1 MVGATFGRRERN
13 VRLTLQEGVFVCAAP
28 VASVAK
34 YFNQVLH
41 VNKACQPSVL
51 SVHGHEHGASGRAGW
66 WNDLD
71 ARLCPRHRA
80 FHVLGSRH
88 VTGAALRLGV
98 GLTQLAGQQV
108 QWDRRGRCYRPCRA
122 LSPCDDG
129 GWLLHCLFFFLL
141 VACHRYL
148 QKRRF
153 HSIIDTK
160 VLW

>member
-13 VRLTLQEGVFVCAAP
+13 VQEGVFVCAVP
-28 VASVAK
+28 VASMLIRF
-34 YFNQVLH
+34 YITCN

-51 SVHGHEHGASGRAGW
+51 RVHGHEHGASGRARW

-71 ARLCPRHRA
+71 AWLCPRHRA
-80 FHVLGSRH
+80 FHVLGPRH

-108 QWDRRGRCYRPCRA
+108 QWDRRGRCYRPCWA

-129 GWLLHCLFFFLL
+129 GWLLYGLFFFLL
-141 VACHRYL
+141 LACHRYL
-148 QKRRF
+148 QKRRS
-153 HSIIDTK
+153 HSIIDTQ